1 MELGSGRSWKDLGES
16 VSESL
21 KSLEETLR
29 TILMAFEKAA
39 DEGVRGNKENITE
52 NRKKGVPVMKWQ
64 EVEQHCHL

>member
-1 MELGSGRSWKDLGES
+1 MEPGSGRSWKDLEES

-29 TILMAFEKAA
+29 TILMAFEKVA
-39 DEGVRGNKENITE
+39 DEGVRGNKENIIE

-64 EVEQHCHL
+64 EV

>member
-1 MELGSGRSWKDLGES
+1 MEPGSGRSWKDLEES

-39 DEGVRGNKENITE
+39 DEGVRGNKENIIE

-64 EVEQHCHL
+64 EV